1 MNTHP
6 TLLKHVWAK
15 PDQDNEN
22 LAQNPFI
29 TRYLLEIFIIHGDGS
44 APQNGRIIPNKQPK
58 TFYVF
63 NNKKQF
69 YWQTNH
75 FNEYIRDKLS
85 SSWARFLFRPTTQRF
100 FAPGVVLLQGCTSSA
115 GTVICIQE
123 ESSKLQVHG
132 HLL

>member
-15 PDQDNEN
+15 PDQDNDN

-29 TRYLLEIFIIHGDGS
+29 LDTYWRFLSSMVMVLPHKMGESSQINC
-44 APQNGRIIPNKQPK
+44 QKL
-58 TFYVF
+58 YVF

-85 SSWARFLFRPTTQRF
+85 SSWARFLFRPATQRF
-100 FAPGVVLLQGCTSSA
+100 FCTWCSTPA
-115 GTVICIQE
+115 RMHFERWNC
-123 ESSKLQVHG
+123 
-132 HLL
+132 HLHLGRVQ